1 MIGADTSSPPA
12 ETSCA
17 RVAPAAG
24 TLGSCS
30 GCGVEAEAAGAGE
43 GDGEAAK
50 PSRGGAWPA
59 RLRADAVCG
68 SGSPSPSL
76 VQALRSDHAGEAGAV
91 GLYRGLLA
99 TSRDPG
105 VRAFAAR
112 HLATESHHLR
122 EIEDWLPAGWRTRLL
137 PAWTLAGWLAGAIPG
152 WLGPRAVYA
161 TIASVEA
168 FVDRHYQ
175 AQIDLLRGLPDAVCP
190 AGLLEVL
197 EELVDDEREHR
208 DEALALQIRDPGPLL
223 RLWCAMVG
231 AGSTLAV
238 AMSRRI

>member
-1 MIGADTSSPPA
+1 MKPMQDGSTPSMRAMAATACDTGAT
-12 ETSCA
+12 
-17 RVAPAAG
+17 AG
-24 TLGSCS
+24 TEDGSRLGAGLEACLA
-30 GCGVEAEAAGAGE
+30 AEAVGLPGEDPGRCCRACGAGS
-43 GDGEAAK
+43 
-50 PSRGGAWPA
+50 PRPA
-59 RLRADAVCG
+59 
-68 SGSPSPSL
+68 L

-105 VRAFAAR
+105 VRAFAQR
-112 HLATESHHLR
+112 HLATERHHLR
-122 EIEDWLPAGWRTRLL
+122 EIEDWLPVGWRTRLL
-137 PAWTLAGWLAGAIPG
+137 PAWKAAGWLAGAVPG

-175 AQIDLLRGLPDAVCP
+175 AQIDLLRGLPEAAIP

-197 EELVDDEREHR
+197 EELVDDERDHR
-208 DEALALQIRDPGPLL
+208 DEALARQTREPGLL
-223 RLWCAMVG
+223 LKLWCALVG
-231 AGSTLAV
+231 AGSTMAV